1 MPEDTSDTPQLLG
14 EISHGPSAFEQFLDR
29 NQKGLIVVSILAALA
44 GGGVVVYRGIKTS
57 KERDAGAL
65 LLKAEDLAALQSIG
79 KDYPGTAASGSASI
93 LLAEKQWSEGQQDAA
108 IDTLKS
114 FVQSNPEHPAWPTA
128 QASLGS
134 KLMSQGKTGDAEAA
148 FQSLISSPSGKF
160 LAPYA
165 LTQLGDIAKLA
176 GDIEKARGFYEK
188 AKADYAT
195 NNFSSNLAGQHLLN
209 LTAKPPVE
217 IDAPPPP
224 PPAEDVKPANLG
236 DLQGLGQPSPGLP
249 FAPEPAA
256 PEIPAPE
263 APAPVPPPAAPG
275 Q

>member
-44 GGGVVVYRGIKTS
+44 GGGVVVYRGIQTS

-65 LLKAEDLAALQSIG
+65 LLKGDDLATLQSIS
-79 KDYPGTAASGSASI
+79 KEFPGTAAAGSSVI
-93 LLAEKQWSEGQQDAA
+93 LSAEKQWAEGQQDAA
-108 IDTLKS
+108 IDSLKA
-114 FVQSNPEHPAWPTA
+114 FVQGNPSHPSSASA

-134 KLMSQGKTGDAEAA
+134 KLLAQGKNAEAEAA
-148 FQSLISSPSGKF
+148 FQSVLGNPAGKF

-165 LTQLGDIAKLA
+165 LTQLGDLAKLA
-176 GDIEKARGFYEK
+176 GDVEKARGYYEK
-188 AKADYAT
+188 AKADYST
-195 NNFSSNLAGQHLLN
+195 NNFTNALVDQHLRN
-209 LTAKPPVE
+209 LTAKAPVE

-224 PPAEDVKPANLG
+224 PPAPEDVKPANLG
-236 DLQGLGQPSPGLP
+236 DLPGLLQPSPGLP
-249 FAPEPAA
+249 GGGETPPA
-256 PEIPAPE
+256 E
-263 APAPVPPPAAPG
+263 PPAAPG

>member
-1 MPEDTSDTPQLLG
+1 MPENTPDTPQLLG

-29 NQKGLIVVSILAALA
+29 NQKGLIVFSILAALA
-44 GGGVVVYRGIKTS
+44 GGAVVVYRGIQTS
-57 KERDAGAL
+57 KEEDAGAM
-65 LLKAEDLAALQSIG
+65 LLKADDLATLQSIA
-79 KDYPGTAASGSASI
+79 KDYPGTKAVGSASI

-108 IDTLKS
+108 IETLKAFS
-114 FVQSNPEHPAWPTA
+114 SANASHPAWPTA

-134 KLMSQGKTGDAEAA
+134 KLMSQGKSGDAEAA
-148 FQSLISSPSGKF
+148 FLSIINTPSGKF

-165 LTQLGDIAKLA
+165 LTQLGDLAKLA
-176 GDIEKARGFYEK
+176 GDIEKARGYYEK
-188 AKADYAT
+188 AKADHPA
-195 NNFSSNLAGQHLLN
+195 NNFSTSLSSQHLQN

-224 PPAEDVKPANLG
+224 PPVDDVKPANLG

-249 FAPEPAA
+249 FGPP
-256 PEIPAPE
+256 PTSPDS
-263 APAPVPPPAAPG
+263 PAPVETPPVPG

>member
-1 MPEDTSDTPQLLG
+1 MPENTSDTPQLLG
-14 EISHGPSAFEQFLDR
+14 EISNGPSAFEQFLDR

-44 GGGVVVYRGIKTS
+44 GCAVVVHRGIKTS
-57 KERDAGAL
+57 NERDAGAL
-65 LLKAEDLAALQSIG
+65 LLKAEDLATLQSIA
-79 KDYPGTAASGSASI
+79 KDYSGTAAAGSSSI
-93 LLAEKQWSEGQQDAA
+93 LTAEKQWSEGQQDAA
-108 IDTLKS
+108 IETLKS
-114 FVQSNPEHPAWPTA
+114 FVQANAEHPAWPTA

-148 FQSLISSPSGKF
+148 FQSLVASPSGKF

-188 AKADYAT
+188 AKADYSS

-224 PPAEDVKPANLG
+224 PPVDDVKPANLG

-249 FAPEPAA
+249 FAPEPVA
-256 PEIPAPE
+256 PD
-263 APAPVPPPAAPG
+263 APAPVQPPASPG

>member
-1 MPEDTSDTPQLLG
+1 MPENTSDTPQLLG

-44 GGGVVVYRGIKTS
+44 GCGVVVYRGIKTS

-65 LLKAEDLAALQSIG
+65 LLKAEDLATLQSIG
-79 KDYPGTAASGSASI
+79 KDYSGTAAAGTASI
-93 LLAEKQWSEGQQDAA
+93 LTAEKQWSEGQQDAA
-108 IDTLKS
+108 IETLKTFS
-114 FVQSNPEHPAWPTA
+114 SANTAHPAWPTA

-134 KLMSQGKTGDAEAA
+134 KLMAQGKTGDAEAT
-148 FQSLISSPSGKF
+148 FQALVSSPSGKF

-188 AKADYAT
+188 AKADYST
-195 NNFSSNLAGQHLLN
+195 NNFSSSLAGQHLLN
-209 LTAKPPVE
+209 LTAKAPVE

-224 PPAEDVKPANLG
+224 PPVDDVKPANLG

-249 FAPEPAA
+249 FAPEPTVPDA
-256 PEIPAPE
+256 PT
-263 APAPVPPPAAPG
+263 PVEPPAIPG